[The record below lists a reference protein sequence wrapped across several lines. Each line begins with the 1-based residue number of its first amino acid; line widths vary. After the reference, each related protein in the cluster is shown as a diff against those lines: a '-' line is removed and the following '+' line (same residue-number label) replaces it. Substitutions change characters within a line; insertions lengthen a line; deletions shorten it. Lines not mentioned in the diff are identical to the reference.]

1 LKVPSIFVV
10 LISPPHPKYPRVGHI
25 AAEFERLANVLRIGI
40 LTGLF
45 NSADK

>member
-1 LKVPSIFVV
+1 MPFVKGNT
-10 LISPPHPKYPRVGHI
+10 IG
-25 AAEFERLANVLRIGI
+25 AATRLGIGI